1 VEETAE
7 EREMA
12 LAGAQDWADPSA
24 APSAFRD
31 SAADLASGVRG
42 GRPAAM
48 AAATARML
56 RLQRR
61 DEEGGGVLDDA
72 ETCSTVAQQVLANRT
87 LSMHPELMLH
97 CTYCNEPLALPAMM
111 RWATQRGD
119 ELRQRPTRL
128 WSCLR
133 CNKPLPRCS
142 LCLLSMA
149 VVNPL
154 LKLRDD
160 LASSRTPRGGE
171 SASTLLASQK
181 DAQPLSEWWTWCQG
195 CRHGGHAE
203 HLAEWFSRHAIC
215 PVARCRCRCQLLDP
229 RLGTK
234 PRVLSDLDVP
244 SPGQP
249 IWVPHRE
256 PHVTV
261 AFPL

>member
-1 VEETAE
+1 
-7 EREMA
+7 MA
-12 LAGAQDWADPSA
+12 
-24 APSAFRD
+24 
-31 SAADLASGVRG
+31 
-42 GRPAAM
+42 M
-48 AAATARML
+48 ATARML
-56 RLQRR
+56 RSQP
-61 DEEGGGVLDDA
+61 A
-72 ETCSTVAQQVLANRT
+72 EACTTLAQQTLASRT
-87 LSMHPELMLH
+87 LAMHPELMLH
-97 CTYCNEPLALPAMM
+97 CTYCNDPLALPAMM

-142 LCLLSMA
+142 LCLLPMA

-160 LASSRTPRGGE
+160 LASSRTPRSDAAAAAAAAA
-171 SASTLLASQK
+171 SALASQK

-203 HLAEWFSRHAIC
+203 HLAEWFSLHAIC

-229 RLGTK
+229 RLGAK
-234 PRVLSDLDVP
+234 PRALADPDVP

-249 IWVPHRE
+249 IWVATRE
-256 PHVTV
+256 ARIAV